1 MGFVN
6 IGRGN
11 IITEGDIVFALDNQH
26 FTGAVLDVFH
36 QEPLPSDSPLW
47 CHENVLG
54 ESASVQLGP
63 KFQIIDFSCFSVTP
77 HIAGESRAQDI
88 AECFK
93 TNLDLYDSGAELGC
107 CIDWDKLY

>member
-11 IITEGDIVFALDNQH
+11 IITEGDIIFALDNHH

-47 CHENVLG
+47 SHENVLG
-54 ESASVQLGP
+54 KSTGIIES
-63 KFQIIDFSCFSVTP
+63 
-77 HIAGESRAQDI
+77 
-88 AECFK
+88 FK
-93 TNLDLYDSGAELGC
+93 N
-107 CIDWDKLY
+107 